1 MAQLVSLSF
10 LCCCTHVI
18 FLTNCLILWF
28 HSEFKLNLLGIF
40 WQKESNIASVIRKTS
55 AWCFTKTKKLIY
67 LHKCSQVF
75 CAWKIQQTRHKL
87 RHRPANLIV
96 NLKVGPANLPI
107 EINLPRTPSVKS
119 ILQGK
124 KQNEVNNRIIVWRN
138 EVLKSCDKI
147 FQGN

>member
-1 MAQLVSLSF
+1 
-10 LCCCTHVI
+10 
-18 FLTNCLILWF
+18 
-28 HSEFKLNLLGIF
+28 
-40 WQKESNIASVIRKTS
+40 
-55 AWCFTKTKKLIY
+55 
-67 LHKCSQVF
+67 
-75 CAWKIQQTRHKL
+75 
-87 RHRPANLIV
+87 
-96 NLKVGPANLPI
+96 LKVGPANLPI